1 MPPAAPALAR
11 VLCATDLSEFGD
23 RAVPLAFGIA
33 APGGHVTLLHVLHTP
48 ELPSPL
54 VPRYGEKHPSPE
66 ELATGEREARA
77 HLDGLAGPLGAA
89 RGIPYEVLV
98 ARAAHVSAAILAEAE
113 RIDAS
118 CICLAT
124 HSRKGLAQ
132 LVLGSAAHEV
142 LHRAG
147 RPVLLVPSPLAR

>member
-11 VLCATDLSEFGD
+11 VLCATDLSELGD
-23 RAVPLAFGIA
+23 RAVPLAFAIT
-33 APGGHVTLLHVLHTP
+33 APGGRVTLLHVLHTP

-66 ELATGEREARA
+66 ELAAREREARA
-77 HLDGLAGPLGAA
+77 HLEGIASPLGTA
-89 RGIPYEVLV
+89 RGIAYEVLV
-98 ARAAHVSAAILAEAE
+98 ARAAHVAAAILAEAG

-124 HSRKGLAQ
+124 HSRKGLAE

-142 LHRAG
+142 LHRGG